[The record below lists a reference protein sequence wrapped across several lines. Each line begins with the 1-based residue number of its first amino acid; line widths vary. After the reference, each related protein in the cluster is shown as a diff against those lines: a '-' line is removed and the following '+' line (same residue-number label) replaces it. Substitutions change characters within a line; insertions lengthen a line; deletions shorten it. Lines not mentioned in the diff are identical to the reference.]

1 MTRFICVV
9 TILAAAMLITL
20 PAATQDTPAP
30 EIKPATSNG
39 MKPTGNTKKP
49 FPAGASFFIE
59 EMEDDLDG
67 YLKAEIFK
75 KKIPIK
81 IAAVINEA
89 DFILGGSAVLEKEQS
104 WHEGWLTPDKD
115 NNVGNIQAVHRE
127 SGELVWASE
136 AGDRSLLWGGF
147 KRGGIRKV
155 ADRLANNLKKAILK

>member
-1 MTRFICVV
+1 MARFIFTFTVLV
-9 TILAAAMLITL
+9 ATRLITL

-30 EIKPATSNG
+30 EIKPAISNG

-59 EMEDDLDG
+59 EMEDGLDG

-81 IAAVINEA
+81 IAVVIDEA

-104 WHEGWLTPDKD
+104 WHEG
-115 NNVGNIQAVHRE
+115 
-127 SGELVWASE
+127 
-136 AGDRSLLWGGF
+136 
-147 KRGGIRKV
+147 
-155 ADRLANNLKKAILK
+155 